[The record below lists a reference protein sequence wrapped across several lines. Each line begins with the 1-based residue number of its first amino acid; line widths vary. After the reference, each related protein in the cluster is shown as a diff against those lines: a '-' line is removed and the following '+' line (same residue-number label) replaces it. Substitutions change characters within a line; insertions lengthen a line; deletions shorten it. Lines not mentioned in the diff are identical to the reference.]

1 MIALASK
8 KPSWIGDFK
17 VDWSSGKAKTV
28 SNNKSSSSSSSS
40 KKSSSS
46 SSSGSTVVGYSPSST
61 TNVATRQTGVSS
73 GKTTSST
80 PSWQDRLKQYETDHE
95 AAMREIERAKSVYEQ
110 ERAAWEALHGAGTFY
125 NTDRAQQIHHWAN
138 QVRDASGISANDPR
152 YGNPSSSSSSVPS
165 GTGYLVPIP
174 TMSGDYG
181 EPDYALPQGAY
192 APARMRSDGSGSDIM
207 PINPQPVVEEPP
219 MDQTDM
225 LIEQL
230 LGLMGAM
237 GNQNAAQWQSYMDQ
251 ARLQAART
259 AEERR
264 NALNNLIS
272 SLEGGQSSELEM
284 LNANLA
290 TARQDLEDRTF
301 QDYLAARQAMANR
314 GLAGSGLAS
323 DQDTRLLL
331 GQGRELA
338 RINQFG
344 QAQSNEIMRRYA
356 NQLADAQQRLA
367 GVSQSDIEA
376 QLFQQMFESGNA
388 QLRDMA
394 EIYLDLIGKTIGY
407 DRVKPEDVLNLQFN
421 YDKLASEE
429 RRALANLSSE
439 EARFYSQLNTDAQ
452 IALAKIK
459 ADYDVRMTDIMGV
472 DSQGRPTLDAHKL
485 AEQIRSN
492 KASESINWSRIN
504 LDSRRLEQQMA
515 QFKSELDLNI
525 AKLRNTQ
532 WAQQADNI
540 SQIIKSKGD
549 TISMLTKQLDALG
562 STQSDREAKEAIR
575 EEIALHMR
583 DQQSYVEA
591 LDYLTYALEAQ
602 EVVQRGGSAESASK
616 DILTS
621 SYESL
626 VSRYFKESNSNSNKL
641 GPRR

>member
-1 MIALASK
+1 MASK
-8 KPSWIGDFK
+8 KPSWIGNFK

-28 SNNKSSSSSSSS
+28 SNNKSSSSSS

-73 GKTTSST
+73 GTTTSST

-138 QVRDASGISANDPR
+138 QVRDASGINANDPR
-152 YGNPSSSSSSVPS
+152 YGNPSSSSSVPS

-174 TMSGDYG
+174 TMRGDYG
-181 EPDYALPQGAY
+181 TPEYAYSQGAY

-459 ADYDVRMTDIMGV
+459 ADYDIRMTDIMGV

-485 AEQIRSN
+485 AETIRSN

-515 QFKSELDLNI
+515 QFKSELDLNV

-532 WAQQADNI
+532 WAQQANNI

-602 EVVQRGGSAESASK
+602 EVVQRGGSAQSAPK

-626 VSRYFKESNSNSNKL
+626 VSRYLRETSSNNL